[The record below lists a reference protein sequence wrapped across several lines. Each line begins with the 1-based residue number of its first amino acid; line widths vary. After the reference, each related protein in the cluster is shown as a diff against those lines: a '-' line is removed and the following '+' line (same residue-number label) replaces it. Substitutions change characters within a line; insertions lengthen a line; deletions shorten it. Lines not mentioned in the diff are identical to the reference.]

1 MVLVA
6 VTGPVGSGKTTV
18 LSLLVQWGK
27 EHLKSVDGFLALP
40 HDRLTPKKGA
50 QESLPADDR
59 IGEDDRLCAA

>member
-18 LSLLVQWGK
+18 LSSLVQWGK

-40 HDRLTPKKGA
+40 QDRLAPRRGA
-50 QESLPADDR
+50 QQYFLQM
-59 IGEDDRLCAA
+59 IG